1 MKKRWYKKSGIKG
14 LLVLLTI
21 FFVTVSCVGAG
32 ASAVIMNK
40 GVQPLD
46 SKSYVDSQ
54 SFRDSVYNLSHTIV
68 NAISN
73 RYILDQASDDEL
85 VDLAELNQGTE
96 LTHKNTSGLAYRAG
110 DLYDWAKKSSW
121 DQKTSIIFTSEA
133 TIRWPPFWI
142 KGAII

>member
-1 MKKRWYKKSGIKG
+1 MKKRWYRKSGIKG

-21 FFVTVSCVGAG
+21 FFVAVSCVGAG
-32 ASAVIMNK
+32 AFVVIMNT

-54 SFRDSVYNLSHTIV
+54 SFRDSVYNLSYTIV

-73 RYILDQASDDEL
+73 RHILDQASDDEL

-96 LTHKNTSGLAYRAG
+96 LTHKNTSGLAYRAK
-110 DLYDWAKKSSW
+110 DLYDWAKKSSL
-121 DQKTSIIFTSEA
+121 DRSLLTFRNNVVTYFYAECN
-133 TIRWPPFWI
+133 
-142 KGAII
+142 